1 MSFTLEFWYYA
12 KAGRLQSGGPV
23 LAKSEAEIERVLADI
38 LQQGVQPHPTQV
50 SSPELPTFGILDFP
64 DRMLKM
70 DLDPESTLGALHY
83 SGPDNDSED
92 REFWSWASVSNEE
105 IVGFPP
111 LLFIDKQNGTLFP
124 PRSVISLAT
133 ITKALYE
140 FRQTGERPTCIEW
153 QSTGGIA

>member
-1 MSFTLEFWYYA
+1 MSFTLEFRYYPDNQR
-12 KAGRLQSGGPV
+12 AGDPV
-23 LAKSEAEIERVLADI
+23 LVKSAPDLERVLADI
-38 LQQGVQPHPTQV
+38 LQQRVQPHPTQV
-50 SSPELPTFGILDFP
+50 VGTELPKWGRLSIP
-64 DRMLKM
+64 DRMFKM
-70 DLDPESTLGALHY
+70 DLDPESSLGALHY
-83 SGPDNDSED
+83 FGPDRDSDD

-133 ITKALYE
+133 ITKALDE

>member
-1 MSFTLEFWYYA
+1 MSYTLGFWYYPDNQR
-12 KAGRLQSGGPV
+12 AGDPV
-23 LAKSEAEIERVLADI
+23 LVKSASELEQVLADI
-38 LQQGVQPHPTQV
+38 LQQRVQPHPTQV
-50 SSPELPTFGILDFP
+50 VGMELPKWGTTNFP
-64 DRMLKM
+64 DRMFKM

-111 LLFIDKQNGTLFP
+111 VLYIDKDNRTLFP

-133 ITKALYE
+133 ITKALDE